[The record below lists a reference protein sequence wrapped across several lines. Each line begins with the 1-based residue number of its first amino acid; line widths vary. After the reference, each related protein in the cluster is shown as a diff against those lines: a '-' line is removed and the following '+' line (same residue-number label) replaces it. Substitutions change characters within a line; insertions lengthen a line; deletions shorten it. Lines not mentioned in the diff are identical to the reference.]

1 MHKLFF
7 NAFETTAFHFDT
19 LMHDAVIYICTWI
32 FDTLKEPIAAALQLS
47 NVRTGFDRPT
57 NFIAYIG

>member
-7 NAFETTAFHFDT
+7 NAFETTAFHLDT
-19 LMHDAVIYICTWI
+19 LMHAVILYICTWI
-32 FDTLKEPIAAALQLS
+32 FDTLKEPIAALQLS

-57 NFIAYIG
+57 NFIA